1 MAESSTCSV
10 SSGKVGS
17 IGIGELSGLG
27 SEGGRPLS
35 VSCLRSS
42 SARVP
47 GTGAFDVRAD
57 ETEATEVA
65 SVAVDEI
72 LRVDLERRS
81 LSRSPSSGSAPEA
94 KLWSLCSPRSS

>member
-1 MAESSTCSV
+1 MVDSSVCSI

-17 IGIGELSGLG
+17 TGIGELSGLG

-42 SARVP
+42 SAKVP
-47 GTGAFDVRAD
+47 GTGAFDVRA
-57 ETEATEVA
+57 EEPEATDVV
-65 SVAVDEI
+65 SVAVDDI

-81 LSRSPSSGSAPEA
+81 LSRSPSSGSAPET
-94 KLWSLCSPRSS
+94 KL